1 MLKKAEIFSENR
13 TAKFDYE
20 IIDTF
25 EAGIALLGGEVKSIQ
40 AGQVNLTGSIV
51 RFEKGKLALLN
62 ADIPAYQPNNA
73 PKDYNPTR
81 PRFLLLKKN
90 EIAKI
95 ADYLDQRTLTIL
107 PISVYN
113 NGNLIKLKIAVGR
126 KRKKSDKRAVIKKRE
141 TSREIQRTLR

>member
-1 MLKKAEIFSENR
+1 MLKKMEIFAENR

-40 AGQVNLTGSIV
+40 SGRVNLTGSII

-73 PKDYNPTR
+73 SEGYVPTR